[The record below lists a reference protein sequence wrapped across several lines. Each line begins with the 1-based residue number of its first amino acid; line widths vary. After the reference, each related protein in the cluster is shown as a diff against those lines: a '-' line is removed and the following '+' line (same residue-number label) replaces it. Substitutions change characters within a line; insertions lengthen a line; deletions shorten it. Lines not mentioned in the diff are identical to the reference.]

1 MEEEKKVLKEIRDT
15 VKEFMD
21 YLESHGLELD
31 SNGDIVPKN
40 FNKELTLELKDEE

>member
-1 MEEEKKVLKEIRDT
+1 MENEKEKLEKIRDT
-15 VKEFMD
+15 VKEFME

-40 FNKELTLELKDEE
+40 YNKELSLELKDEE